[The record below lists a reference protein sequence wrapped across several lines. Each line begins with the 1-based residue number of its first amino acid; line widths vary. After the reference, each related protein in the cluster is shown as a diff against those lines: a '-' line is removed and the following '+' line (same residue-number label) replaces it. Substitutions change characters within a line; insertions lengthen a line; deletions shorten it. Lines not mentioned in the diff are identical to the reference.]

1 MKNVTKAIIAII
13 LTTLVAFIV
22 VTKVN
27 DAKATDM
34 LKTRVMQAYENE
46 NVLHGVF
53 TASATREINAG
64 KVTPVLTYVYN
75 GSNYEVY
82 AHGEDEVITLIN
94 GKVAI
99 ATNGISIDAWMG
111 YYGDISV
118 SNSILNY

>member
-1 MKNVTKAIIAII
+1 MKNVTKAIITII

-46 NVLHGVF
+46 NVLHGVSTT
-53 TASATREINAG
+53 TASSEINAG
-64 KVTPVLTYVYN
+64 KATPVLTYVNN

-82 AHGEDEVITLIN
+82 AHGEDKVITLID

-99 ATNGISIDAWMG
+99 ATNGISIDAWMV
-111 YYGDISV
+111 YYGDINV